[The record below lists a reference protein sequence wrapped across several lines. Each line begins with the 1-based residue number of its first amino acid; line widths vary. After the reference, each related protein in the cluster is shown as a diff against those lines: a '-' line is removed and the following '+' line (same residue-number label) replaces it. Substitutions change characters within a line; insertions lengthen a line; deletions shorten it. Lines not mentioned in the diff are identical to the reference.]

1 MYQNEKGEAAKR
13 AIDSGY
19 KQDSRDKSKFTN
31 GIKTVRINNDSV
43 FVNGTTYN
51 NIKDI
56 KNSKKF

>member
-13 AIDSGY
+13 AIEKGY
-19 KQDSRDKSKFTN
+19 TQDSQDKSRYTN
-31 GIKTVRINNDSV
+31 GIKTVRINDNSI

>member
-13 AIDSGY
+13 AIKEGY
-19 KQDSRDKSKFTN
+19 TQDSQDKSRYTN
-31 GIKTVRINNDSV
+31 GIKTVRINDNSI